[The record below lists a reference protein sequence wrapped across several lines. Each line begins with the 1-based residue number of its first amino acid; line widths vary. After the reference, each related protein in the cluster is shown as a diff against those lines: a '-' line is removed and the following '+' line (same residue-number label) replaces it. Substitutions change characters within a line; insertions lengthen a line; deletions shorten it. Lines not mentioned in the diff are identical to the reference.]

1 MTSFPVPSD
10 GPTERR
16 RVVSDDPSLSP
27 EANQMLTEEL
37 CAIIGSAFVDVPV
50 GRADPAH
57 ARHGTHGE
65 AVAELIADRFGYVAA
80 TLVLVVVLAVVGLST
95 GSVVALAGALLV
107 LGVTIALLMLM
118 VLRLAGESEHPSPEL
133 AALLEREGV
142 GDPDRLLTELVRE
155 FSTGGR

>member
-1 MTSFPVPSD
+1 MTSPSLPSD

-16 RVVSDDPSLSP
+16 RVASDDPGLSP

-37 CAIIGSAFVDVPV
+37 RTIIGSAFVDVPV

-65 AVAELIADRFGYVAA
+65 AIAELIADRFGYVTT
-80 TLVLVVVLAVVGLST
+80 TLVLVVVLAVVGLAT

-107 LGVTIALLMLM
+107 LAVAIGLVVLM

-155 FSTGGR
+155 FSAGGG